1 MKKVLFIDRDGTMI
15 MEPSDEQIDSFEK
28 LKFYPEVFQYLGKV
42 AKELNFELVMVTNQD
57 GLGTDSFPES
67 TFWPVHE
74 FIMKTF
80 EDQGV
85 HFDEVYIDRTFAKD
99 NAPTR
104 KPNTGL
110 LNKYFSEKYDLS
122 SSFVIGDRLTDMEL
136 AKNLGSGGIYINN
149 QTFLGATGSPLA
161 MRSTAQISNRTC

>member
-85 HFDEVYIDRTFAKD
+85 HFD
-99 NAPTR
+99 
-104 KPNTGL
+104 
-110 LNKYFSEKYDLS
+110 
-122 SSFVIGDRLTDMEL
+122 
-136 AKNLGSGGIYINN
+136 
-149 QTFLGATGSPLA
+149 
-161 MRSTAQISNRTC
+161 